1 MNNKSFERT
10 DISETVLNEMRRQ
23 FNRFAKAVRY
33 NDAPYWELSWEAFV
47 ELWRPH
53 WRDRRRL
60 NLVICRDDHMKPYA
74 LGNAYIDTRSNQVKQ
89 QWKNYRDR
97 INRRDRESEA

>member
-1 MNNKSFERT
+1 MDRLAPVSP
-10 DISETVLNEMRRQ
+10 SEVVLREMRRQ
-23 FNRFAKAVRY
+23 FDRLTGHRNAFQEADW
-33 NDAPYWELSWEAFV
+33 NLSWEAFV

-60 NLVICRDDHMKPYA
+60 NLVICRTDHMKPYA
-74 LGNAYIDTRSNQVKQ
+74 LGNVYIDTRSNQVKQ

-97 INRRDRESEA
+97 ISRRDRCDGA